1 MQFFCQAAL
10 GHKDSTSRAETMLSC
25 QPDQTRVG
33 KHRVAAFMTYSRA
46 QNQHS
51 QWAHTH
57 THTHTRT
64 NSLPYQLCIRYAC
77 MLSIQNTAGMH
88 ARKHGCTHAF
98 SSGPSRCFPSDLS
111 FTGVEMTSQ
120 VCPTSDWAALGCFGS
135 FKPAAGTRFTSGL
148 DKSVSQHL
156 RKPRTENVRLHQRHV
171 FLCRY
176 EYATLT

>member
-57 THTHTRT
+57 THMHYRISYASDMHACFQFKTQQACTLASKDAHTR
-64 NSLPYQLCIRYAC
+64 S
-77 MLSIQNTAGMH
+77 
-88 ARKHGCTHAF
+88 
-98 SSGPSRCFPSDLS
+98 
-111 FTGVEMTSQ
+111 
-120 VCPTSDWAALGCFGS
+120 
-135 FKPAAGTRFTSGL
+135 PAAPVAVFPPIL
-148 DKSVSQHL
+148 VSL
-156 RKPRTENVRLHQRHV
+156 V
-171 FLCRY
+171 
-176 EYATLT
+176 